1 MAKKHHKPQQVSP
14 KNYII
19 TKGRTL
25 PIINCYITIDWKEM
39 GIATVCIVRQMP
51 SGKLLIGSYVVDI
64 YCLGVKDTLFFFGI
78 EPDNI
83 YEEVLNRAYGGDNF
97 EEIDANLAQNIVWG
111 ALEYAEDLGF
121 NPHRDFDVTE
131 YLLDPADKIEYIEVE
146 FGKDGKPF
154 YFSGPYDDTDKI
166 LNKLV
171 NKLGVGGFNFV
182 LNEHVYDWEF
192 EDYDED
198 DDDWDKDWDHDED
211 EDEDEADKS
220 SKTTNFGDYIDFE
233 ETK

>member
-1 MAKKHHKPQQVSP
+1 MAKKHHKPQQISP

-19 TKGRTL
+19 AKGRTL
-25 PIINCYITIDWKEM
+25 PIINCYITIDWKEL

-121 NPHRDFDVTE
+121 TPHRDFEVTE
-131 YLLDPADKIEYIEVE
+131 YLLDPADKIEYVEVE

-171 NKLGVGGFNFV
+171 NKLGVGGFNFI
-182 LNEHVYDWEF
+182 LNEDAWEYDDW
-192 EDYDED
+192 DDEND
-198 DDDWDKDWDHDED
+198 DDDDRDEDWDDE
-211 EDEDEADKS
+211 EDEDEADES

>member
-1 MAKKHHKPQQVSP
+1 MAKKHHKPQQISP

-19 TKGRTL
+19 AKGRTL
-25 PIINCYITIDWKEM
+25 PIINCYITIDWKEL

-121 NPHRDFDVTE
+121 TPHRDFEVTE
-131 YLLDPADKIEYIEVE
+131 YLLDPADKIEYVEVE

-171 NKLGVGGFNFV
+171 NKLGVGGFNFI
-182 LNEHVYDWEF
+182 LNEDAWEYDDW
-192 EDYDED
+192 DDED
-198 DDDWDKDWDHDED
+198 DDDDDRDEDWDDE
-211 EDEDEADKS
+211 EDEDEADES

>member
-1 MAKKHHKPQQVSP
+1 MAKKHHKPQQISP

-19 TKGRTL
+19 AKGSTL
-25 PIINCYITIDWKEM
+25 PIINCYITIDWKEL

-121 NPHRDFDVTE
+121 TPHRDFEVTE
-131 YLLDPADKIEYIEVE
+131 YLLDPADKIEYVEVE

-171 NKLGVGGFNFV
+171 NKLGVGGFNFI
-182 LNEHVYDWEF
+182 LNEDAWEYDDW
-192 EDYDED
+192 DDEND
-198 DDDWDKDWDHDED
+198 DDDDRDEDWDDE
-211 EDEDEADKS
+211 EDEDEADES

>member
-1 MAKKHHKPQQVSP
+1 
-14 KNYII
+14 
-19 TKGRTL
+19 
-25 PIINCYITIDWKEM
+25 
-39 GIATVCIVRQMP
+39 
-51 SGKLLIGSYVVDI
+51 
-64 YCLGVKDTLFFFGI
+64 LGVKDTLFFFGI

-121 NPHRDFDVTE
+121 TPHRDFEVTE
-131 YLLDPADKIEYIEVE
+131 YLLDPADKIEYVEVE

-171 NKLGVGGFNFV
+171 NKLGVGGFNFI
-182 LNEHVYDWEF
+182 LNEDAWEYDDW
-192 EDYDED
+192 DDEND
-198 DDDWDKDWDHDED
+198 DDDDRDEDWDDE
-211 EDEDEADKS
+211 EDEDEADES

>member
-1 MAKKHHKPQQVSP
+1 MAKKHHKPQQISP

-19 TKGRTL
+19 AKGRTL
-25 PIINCYITIDWKEM
+25 PIINCYITIDWKDL

-121 NPHRDFDVTE
+121 TPHRDFEVTE
-131 YLLDPADKIEYIEVE
+131 YLLDPADKIEYVEVE

-171 NKLGVGGFNFV
+171 NKLGVGGFNFI
-182 LNEHVYDWEF
+182 LNEDAWEYDDW
-192 EDYDED
+192 DDEND
-198 DDDWDKDWDHDED
+198 DDDDRDEDWDDE
-211 EDEDEADKS
+211 EDEDEADES

>member
-1 MAKKHHKPQQVSP
+1 MAKKHHKPQQLAP
-14 KNYII
+14 KNYIT

-25 PIINCYITIDWKEM
+25 PIINCYITIDWKEI
-39 GIATVCIVRQMP
+39 GISTVCIVRKMP

-64 YCLGVKDTLFFFGI
+64 FCLGVKDTLFFFGI

-83 YEEVLNRAYGGDNF
+83 YEEVLERAYGGDNF

-121 NPHRDFDVTE
+121 NPHRDFEVTE
-131 YLLDPADKIEYIEVE
+131 YLLDPADKIKYVEVE

-154 YFSGPYDDTDKI
+154 YFSGPYDDADKI
-166 LNKLV
+166 FSKLV
-171 NKLGVGGFNFV
+171 KKLGVDGFHFV
-182 LNEHVYDWEF
+182 LNEDVWEYD
-192 EDYDED
+192 DED
-198 DDDWDKDWDHDED
+198 DDDDDEDWEDDDED
-211 EDEDEADKS
+211 EDEDDES